1 MVTIVH
7 NPMSSANPS
16 VPSDTVLYVKVDSS
30 INYISVPWQRD
41 PMTGE
46 EIYPTVNN
54 TCGNGACSPTDDDHC
69 LCLATIEEDY
79 VFDSLPSREDVL
91 TSLHV
96 GAFDPETYS
105 GAFDYEIYINETY
118 ASDDVG
124 AFVSSDAY
132 DIGDTSTIFEVID
145 EFGQTVYL
153 KNFASKVTL
162 GGAYTLRN
170 PVGFIDLAKV
180 EERDAEYEVDAF
192 LKHLIRYRSAA
203 PFICKKLIQY
213 FGISN
218 PPPAYV
224 ERVTKAFMSG
234 SFTSHGTTFGDGNYG
249 SLAAVS
255 AAITL
260 DAEALS
266 SVVDE
271 DPISGNIREPLLK
284 VIQVMRR

>member
-7 NPMSSANPS
+7 NPMTNPS
-16 VPSDTVLYVKVDSS
+16 VPDNRVLFVDVDNSM
-30 INYISVPWQRD
+30 NYISVPWQRD

-46 EIYPTVNN
+46 EVYPTVNN
-54 TCGNGACSPTDDDHC
+54 ACGNGACFTTEDDHC
-69 LCLATIEEDY
+69 LCPTTIEESH
-79 VFDSLPSREDVL
+79 VFDYLPSREDVL

-96 GAFDPETYS
+96 GAFEPASYTN
-105 GAFDYEIYINETY
+105 GTY
-118 ASDDVG
+118 ALVNESSNDVD
-124 AFVSSDAY
+124 AFVSSSSSS
-132 DIGDTSTIFEVID
+132 IGTTSPICKVID
-145 EFGQTVYL
+145 EFGQIVYL

-162 GGAYTLRN
+162 GGVYTLRN

-203 PFICKKLIQY
+203 PFICKKLIQF

-218 PPPAYV
+218 PSPSYV
-224 ERVTKAFMSG
+224 ERVAKSFLSG
-234 SFTSHGTTFGDGNYG
+234 SFTIRGTTFGDGNYG
-249 SLAAVS
+249 SLAAVA

-260 DAEALS
+260 DVEALS
-266 SVVDE
+266 SVIDE